1 MRRVAIAV
9 GLTFLAGSAFAQGT
23 SALNPPNA
31 AGSSGSSPI
40 PRQDNGIATSAA
52 PAVIHPG
59 NPDPGMTV
67 MPPAAGVT
75 PVVPPPG
82 TGGNNPTVV
91 PK

>member
-1 MRRVAIAV
+1 MKRVAIAV
-9 GLTFLAGSAFAQGT
+9 GLTLLAGSVLAQGT

-31 AGSSGSSPI
+31 ANSGGSSPI
-40 PRQDNGIATSAA
+40 PKQDNGISTSPA

-67 MPPAAGVT
+67 MPPATGIT
-75 PVVPPPG
+75 PIVPPPG